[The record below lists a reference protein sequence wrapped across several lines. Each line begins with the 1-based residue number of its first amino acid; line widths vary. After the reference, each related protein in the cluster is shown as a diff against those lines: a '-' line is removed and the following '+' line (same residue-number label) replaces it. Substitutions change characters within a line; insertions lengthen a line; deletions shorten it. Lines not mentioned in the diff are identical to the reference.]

1 MLNDPNL
8 EIFDEVERLYLEFD
22 DVIENLG
29 SDNPK
34 TPPPWVVTD
43 ILDPKYFEPEQ
54 ILERLKYTD
63 KEEL

>member
-22 DVIENLG
+22 DVMENLG

-34 TPPPWVVTD
+34 TPPWVVTD
-43 ILDPKYFEPEQ
+43 IIDPKYFEPEQ